1 MKTRFLL
8 AVAGS
13 LAAATLVAACSGSP
27 APGSLPSTGAPPASS
42 QPGKTLPYAGAP
54 KVENPLPESVLSGHP
69 CDGALTP
76 AQLNV
81 ILRQQPQGKHND
93 DPSLGPACQWP
104 NSETGAL
111 VTVAYTTKVT
121 DGLSAVYAN
130 TKPKATVWRTLPLI
144 QGFPAVAHST
154 FSQAGSKSFCQVSVG
169 ISDQTTVDVSVDLGE
184 TAVGKKDP
192 CDVTAIVAG
201 MVVTNLRQ
209 KAGS

>member
-1 MKTRFLL
+1 ML
-8 AVAGS
+8 AGD
-13 LAAATLVAACSGSP
+13 
-27 APGSLPSTGAPPASS
+27 
-42 QPGKTLPYAGAP
+42 
-54 KVENPLPESVLSGHP
+54 P

-76 AQLNV
+76 AQLTE
-81 ILRQQPQGKHND
+81 ILNQQPPGKHND

-121 DGLSAVYAN
+121 DGLSTLYAN
-130 TKPKATVWRTLPLI
+130 TKPKATVWRPLPLI

-154 FSQAGSKSFCQVSVG
+154 FSQQGSKSFCQVSVG
-169 ISDQTTVDVSVDLGE
+169 ISDQTTVDVSVGLGE

-192 CDVTAIVAG
+192 CDVTTTVAG